1 MPRGKKAKQQRNIRR
16 LQSRGRMSAIG
27 PSKEEKQQLDQI
39 VECMATKHE
48 WDINKL
54 PAWMN
59 VGERSLLMQYFKQK
73 YEEEKKK

>member
-1 MPRGKKAKQQRNIRR
+1 MPRGKKAKQQRNIQR
-16 LQSRGRMSAIG
+16 LKNRGRMSAIG
-27 PSKEEKQQLDQI
+27 PSKEEKKQLDQV
-39 VECMATKHE
+39 VECMMKHK

-59 VGERSLLMQYFKQK
+59 VGERSLLMEYFKEK